1 MLALFFSVSQIFINP
16 FYTYKCIMKYIFLFV
31 FFLFVILVS
40 SSLVF
45 ATPISDPDC
54 CERVLSLYDWNN
66 VTFPSSF
73 PFDDAMVLFSCEQ
86 APAGFVRLEQNN
98 ITAIGCAIPFTYHYQ
113 INILSLN
120 LLDTAL
126 QSPTTYRAFSEQFRS
141 GNLHLTGTDTYSVMH
156 AFWLRTK
163 LKYFWRFLG

>member
-1 MLALFFSVSQIFINP
+1 
-16 FYTYKCIMKYIFLFV
+16 MKYIFLFV
-31 FFLFVILVS
+31 SFFVVLLFS
-40 SSLVF
+40 SSLVL
-45 ATPISDPDC
+45 AEPITDPEC
-54 CERVLSLYDWNN
+54 CERVLLLYDWKN

-86 APAGFVRLEQNN
+86 VPAGFVKLEENN
-98 ITAIGCAIPFTYHYQ
+98 ITAIGCAIPFTYQYQ
-113 INILSLN
+113 IDILSLN

-126 QSPTTYRAFSEQFRS
+126 QSPTTYRTFSEQLRS